1 MFMINLEYLIILILA
16 TCFLYL
22 VVKNKDKIGKFLHVL
37 DIPTEGKI
45 HKKITP
51 LIGSFPIFFFSL
63 FLLVYFNSNKFDL
76 MTIIIFVYSYVFFFL
91 GYIDDRFK
99 LNAYLKLGISL
110 LIILFVLN
118 SFEILQIKKIYI
130 QSVNKQIM
138 LGKISLFFSALC
150 ILLLMNSLNLSDG
163 INGLA
168 SGFASLWL
176 LILSFLTSEYNTF
189 ILLLIL
195 SSFMIINTVLIIKGN
210 YFLGDSGSLFLGS
223 LVGFLTIFIYNNQ
236 IQVGNFISIEKIF
249 VFFMIPGIDMF
260 RLFCFRLLKKKDPFN
275 GDLNHL
281 HHLLIKKFTINQTL
295 LIYLFAFLSTN
306 ISSYYEIISPTLV
319 IIFYLAIYVFFIFF
333 SEKKL
338 KNTSH

>member
-1 MFMINLEYLIILILA
+1 MFMTNLEYLIILILA

-22 VVKNKDKIGKFLHVL
+22 FTKNRNKLGEFLVVL
-37 DIPTEGKI
+37 DIPTKGKI
-45 HKKITP
+45 HKKTTP

-63 FLLVYFNSNKFDL
+63 FLLVYFNLNKFNS
-76 MTIIIFVYSYVFFFL
+76 MTITIFMYSYIFFFL
-91 GYIDDRFK
+91 GYIDDRFR

-110 LIILFVLN
+110 LIILFLLN

-138 LGKISLFFSALC
+138 FSKISLFFSALC
-150 ILLLMNSLNLSDG
+150 ILLLMNALNLTDG

-176 LILSFLTSEYNTF
+176 LILSLFASEHNTL

-195 SSFMIINTVLIIKGN
+195 SLFMVINTVLIIKGK
-210 YFLGDSGSLFLGS
+210 YFLGDSGTLFLGS

-236 IQVGNFISIEKIF
+236 IKVGNFISIEKIF
-249 VFFMIPGIDMF
+249 IFFMIPGIDMF
-260 RLFCFRLLKKKDPFN
+260 RLFCIRLLKKKDPFS

-281 HHLLIKKFTINQTL
+281 HHYLIKKISINQTL
-295 LIYLFAFLSTN
+295 LIYLFTFLITN
-306 ISSYYEIISPTLV
+306 IISYYEIISPILV
-319 IIFYLAIYVFFIFF
+319 IVFYLAIYIFFIFF
-333 SEKKL
+333 SEKEL
-338 KNTSH
+338 KDTSN

>member
-1 MFMINLEYLIILILA
+1 MINLEYLIILILA
-16 TCFLYL
+16 TYFLSL
-22 VVKNKDKIGKFLHVL
+22 FVKNRDKIGKLLLVL
-37 DIPTEGKI
+37 DIPTKDKI
-45 HKKITP
+45 HKKTTP
-51 LIGSFPIFFFSL
+51 LIGSFPIFFLSL
-63 FLLVYFNSNKFDL
+63 FLLFYFNLNKLDSI
-76 MTIIIFVYSYVFFFL
+76 TVSIFFYSYVFFFL
-91 GYIDDRFK
+91 GYIDDRFR

-110 LIILFVLN
+110 LIILLALN
-118 SFEILQIKKIYI
+118 SFEIFEIKKIYI
-130 QSVNKQIM
+130 QSINKQIM
-138 LGKISLFFSALC
+138 LEEISLFFSALC
-150 ILLLMNSLNLSDG
+150 ILLLMNALNLSDG

-176 LILSFLTSEYNTF
+176 LILSLLTSEYNTF

-260 RLFCFRLLKKKDPFN
+260 RLFCIRLIKKKDPFS

-281 HHLLIKKFTINQTL
+281 HHLLIKKFSINQTL
-295 LIYLFAFLSTN
+295 LIYLFTFLSTN
-306 ISSYYEIISPTLV
+306 ICSYYEIISPTLV
-319 IIFYLAIYVFFIFF
+319 IILYLAIYIFFIFF